1 MKVFVTGA
9 AGQLGRAVAD
19 EFAKRKDAVTASDVV
34 PPFSSADGIDGI
46 ALDVTDGAAV
56 SGIVNSVS
64 PDVVVHCAAWT
75 AVDAAEL
82 PENRAKVDAIN
93 RDGTYNIAKAS
104 AECGAKM
111 IYISTDYV
119 FGGSGTRPWKPDG
132 DGFDPRNYYGESKL
146 AGENAVRSLLE
157 KYFIIRTSWVFGPGG
172 NNFVRTMIRAGKT
185 HSTVRVV
192 DDQIGTPTYT
202 RDLARLLADMA
213 RTEKYGVY
221 HATNEGGY
229 ISWYG
234 FCAEIYRLYGL
245 GTAVIPVSTEEYG
258 MSVADR
264 PRNSR
269 LDKSKLERCGF
280 IPLPDWRDALS
291 RYLEEEDI

>member
-46 ALDVTDGAAV
+46 ALDITDGAAV
-56 SGIVNSVS
+56 SGIIRSVS
-64 PDVVVHCAAWT
+64 PDVIVHCAAWT

-93 RDGTYNIAKAS
+93 RDGTCNIAKAA

-132 DGFDPRNYYGESKL
+132 DGFAPRNYYGESKL

-185 HSTVRVV
+185 HSSVRVV

-291 RYLEEEDI
+291 RYLEEEDL

>member
-1 MKVFVTGA
+1 M
-9 AGQLGRAVAD
+9 
-19 EFAKRKDAVTASDVV
+19 
-34 PPFSSADGIDGI
+34 
-46 ALDVTDGAAV
+46 
-56 SGIVNSVS
+56 
-64 PDVVVHCAAWT
+64 
-75 AVDAAEL
+75 
-82 PENRAKVDAIN
+82 
-93 RDGTYNIAKAS
+93 
-104 AECGAKM
+104 
-111 IYISTDYV
+111 
-119 FGGSGTRPWKPDG
+119 
-132 DGFDPRNYYGESKL
+132 
-146 AGENAVRSLLE
+146 
-157 KYFIIRTSWVFGPGG
+157 FGPGG

-185 HSTVRVV
+185 HSSVRVV

>member
-56 SGIVNSVS
+56 SGIVSSVS

-93 RDGTYNIAKAS
+93 RDGTYNIAKAA

-132 DGFDPRNYYGESKL
+132 DGFAPRNYYGESKL

-221 HATNEGGY
+221 HVTNEGGY

>member
-34 PPFSSADGIDGI
+34 PPFASADGIDGI

-56 SGIVNSVS
+56 SGIVSSVS

-93 RDGTYNIAKAS
+93 RDGTYNIAKAA

-132 DGFDPRNYYGESKL
+132 DGFAPRNYYGESKL

-291 RYLEEEDI
+291 RYLEEEEI